1 MKKKIYKIIILT
13 LITLA
18 IFSLKVSADELNI
31 VCTNSVLADFTNNLI
46 KENISIEYLMPSGVC
61 PAFYDCPP
69 SDVSKVVTADILI
82 SFGDPV
88 KEPWLADLLTYN
100 EDLSIIECK
109 DLGEWNIPSGAIEH
123 VNCIKNG
130 LVNITIELNDTINQN
145 SENYILEINEKSD
158 ELLDKIKDNNL
169 TNTKIIA
176 MLWQKD
182 FLEWLGFDVV
192 YSYGPPQSLST
203 QDELDIIN
211 AATENEVY
219 AVIDNLQSGTDFGAE
234 VSSKSGASHV
244 IFTNFPGAIP
254 GTDTYLEMIEYNT
267 DKLIEAI
274 NTYEY
279 KKGDIAALEEDIKN
293 LELQR
298 SIFAALSGIFII
310 LIFVMYAFYK
320 KK

>member
-1 MKKKIYKIIILT
+1 
-13 LITLA
+13 
-18 IFSLKVSADELNI
+18 
-31 VCTNSVLADFTNNLI
+31 
-46 KENISIEYLMPSGVC
+46 MPSGVC

-69 SDVSKVVTADILI
+69 SDVSKVVSADILI
-82 SFGDPV
+82 SFGNPV
-88 KEPWLADLLTYN
+88 REPWLADLLQHN
-100 EDLSIIECK
+100 EDVKIIECK
-109 DLGEWNIPSGAIEH
+109 DLGEWNIPSGAINY

-130 LVNITIELNDTINQN
+130 LVNISRELNDTINQN

-158 ELLDKIKDNNL
+158 ELLEKIKDKNL

-192 YSYGPPQSLST
+192 YSYGPPQSLSV

-211 AATENEVY
+211 AAIENEVS
-219 AVIDNLQSGTDFGAE
+219 AVVDNLQSGTDFGAE

-254 GTDTYLEMIEYNT
+254 GTDTYLEMIDYNT
-267 DKLIEAI
+267 DKLVEAI

-279 KKGDIAALEEDIKN
+279 KKGDIATLEQDIKN
-293 LELQR
+293 LEFQR
-298 SIFAALSGIFII
+298 NIFAVLILIFII

>member
-1 MKKKIYKIIILT
+1 
-13 LITLA
+13 
-18 IFSLKVSADELNI
+18 
-31 VCTNSVLADFTNNLI
+31 
-46 KENISIEYLMPSGVC
+46 MPSGVC

-69 SDVSKVVTADILI
+69 SDVSKVVSADIII
-82 SFGDPV
+82 SFGNT
-88 KEPWLADLLTYN
+88 KIEPWLADLLTHN
-100 EDLSIIECK
+100 ENVLLIECK
-109 DLGEWNIPSGAIEH
+109 DLGEWNIPTGAKKY
-123 VNCIKNG
+123 VNCLTNELIDYSVSSN
-130 LVNITIELNDTINQN
+130 NAIIEN
-145 SENYILEINEKSD
+145 SENYTSKINKKSN
-158 ELLDKIKDNNL
+158 ELIKKIEDNNL
-169 TNTKIIA
+169 TDTKIIS
-176 MLWQKD
+176 MSWHKD

-219 AVIDNLQSGTDFGAE
+219 VVIDNLQSGTDFGAE
-234 VSSKSGASHV
+234 VSSKSGATHV

-274 NTYEY
+274 KTYEY
-279 KKGDIAALEEDIKN
+279 KKGDIATLEQDIKN
-293 LELQR
+293 LEFQR
-298 SIFAALSGIFII
+298 GIFAALSGVFII